1 MSDYSA
7 TTNAYMNL
15 ASQKA
20 DLAYKNQYMQMG
32 GAYNP
37 TTNSVF
43 TNTGTNAVYA
53 NNNVAF
59 TGDNSAVAQVSAD
72 GSCTDGADD
81 GKLSF
86 GETVGNFFK
95 GLVSPVTSLF
105 ESPGNFIKGV
115 AIMAGCAALT
125 VATGGAAAPLLVA
138 GGCALGGFQAVKG
151 VVGAANAKTD
161 AEAKAAWQSI
171 GAGTGAIALSVA
183 GAKSAAKAGG
193 FYEEGMSSLQATK
206 ACFTNVGKSASASL
220 EAFTSGEA
228 MSNLK
233 AAFGKGK
240 AAPSENKAPAE
251 KTSTELYEEGA
262 PEGEVIQKA
271 KAERLSH
278 QNDKALTT
286 ENANS
291 PQAESYKLAD
301 ETPANDPKYLEHKAQ
316 RNARVSERMEL
327 DAEQLGK
334 SIEAQKAKLAEARE
348 GGYKGAQRVA
358 KENIKMYEGEY
369 ERLTGHK
376 YESSVTS
383 EQPTASSTS
392 QTARASQSDTLH
404 SFDELKS
411 YLDEGAFEP
420 APETPVR
427 YEIKMEKV
435 PTDINNTTSMESFK
449 ANGGTFDGNT
459 ALNPDGTG
467 FTGRINNGAGYE
479 TVYRDGNI
487 VDVGPS
493 AQTSGT
499 STGAN
504 TGTNANTSTGTST
517 GTNANTSTGTSTNA
531 GANASTEAS
540 APQVKGKPNHSN
552 TNGSQAGR
560 PSRIDRFNKRY
571 GNQGAGTPNSQAGA
585 AQTPVSSA
593 TKLSGNF
600 SERLQGIKGKI
611 GQESFARSGLSQ
623 RISAFKGLKQETIS
637 AMPDE
642 FIIDSLNNPVNSS
655 KFVESLGTLEQEFTS
670 TELSNLFGKYYGR
683 EYAHMYCRGQY
694 NSPAEQQQILQAM
707 RSLAGKKAA

>member
-7 TTNAYMNL
+7 TTNAYMSL
-15 ASQKA
+15 AASRA
-20 DLAYKNQYMQMG
+20 DAAYKNQYLQSNG
-32 GAYNP
+32 LYNP
-37 TTNSVF
+37 TTSYSTTTSTIF
-43 TNTGTNAVYA
+43 PNTTYA
-53 NNNVAF
+53 NNVNFAGNY
-59 TGDNSAVAQVSAD
+59 TEAAAVGTS
-72 GSCTDGADD
+72 TDGADD

-115 AIMAGCAALT
+115 AIMGGCALLC

-151 VVGAANAKTD
+151 VIGAANAKTEE
-161 AEAKAAWQSI
+161 EARQAWQSI
-171 GAGTGAIALSVA
+171 GAGTGAIAMSVA

-193 FYEEGMSSLQATK
+193 IYEEGMTSLQATK
-206 ACFTNVGKSASASL
+206 ACITNVGKSASASL
-220 EAFTSGEA
+220 EAFTSGQA

-233 AAFGKGK
+233 AAFGAKGK
-240 AAPSENKAPAE
+240 TAVSENKAPAE
-251 KTSTELYEEGA
+251 KTATELYEEGA
-262 PEGEVIQKA
+262 PDAQVAEQA

-278 QNDKALTT
+278 KSDKIDISR
-286 ENANS
+286 NPDS
-291 PQAESYKLAD
+291 PQADIYKEVNEISAD
-301 ETPANDPKYLEHKAQ
+301 SPDYLEYKAQ

-327 DAEQLGK
+327 DADQLGDA
-334 SIEAQKAKLAEARE
+334 IEYQRGKAVEAKQN
-348 GGYKGAQRVA
+348 GYKGAQKVA
-358 KENIKMYEGEY
+358 NDNARMYEREY
-369 ERLTGHK
+369 EQLTGHK
-376 YESSVTS
+376 YESPAASEPVTPS
-383 EQPTASSTS
+383 KP
-392 QTARASQSDTLH
+392 QTVRASKSDTLH
-404 SFDELKS
+404 SFDELQS
-411 YLDEGAFEP
+411 YLDEGAFET

-427 YEIKMEKV
+427 YEIKMEKI
-435 PTDINNTTSMESFK
+435 PTDINNTTSIESFK

-499 STGAN
+499 STSAN
-504 TGTNANTSTGTST
+504 T

-571 GNQGAGTPNSQAGA
+571 GNQGAGTSSSQAGA

-611 GQESFARSGLSQ
+611 GQESFARNGLSQ

-642 FIIDSLNNPVNSS
+642 FIIDSLNNSVNSS

-694 NSPAEQQQILQAM
+694 NSPAAQQQILQAM